1 MEHAETTLTPAWRQY
16 VHLKQKFPD
25 TVLLFLVGDFYEAY
39 AGDAQ
44 ILHDVAGLNLCTR
57 EGVVGEP
64 VKLAGLPQQF
74 KDVYLRRLLAA
85 GYRVAVCE
93 PVAPEAVPPGERVIR
108 EVTEDRLVEPGRLV
122 EKRPV
127 TTGENE

>member
-1 MEHAETTLTPAWRQY
+1 MEHSDTTGTPALRQY
-16 VHLKQKFPD
+16 VHFKQKFPD
-25 TVLLFLVGDFYEAY
+25 TVLLFLVGEFYEAY

-44 ILHDVAGLNLCTR
+44 ILHDVAGLNLTTR
-57 EGVVGEP
+57 AGVLGEP

-74 KDVYLRRLLAA
+74 KDVYLRCLLAA

-93 PVAPEAVPPGERVIR
+93 PVQPEQVPPGERVIR

-122 EKRPV
+122 EKKRV
-127 TTGENE
+127 TTGEKE